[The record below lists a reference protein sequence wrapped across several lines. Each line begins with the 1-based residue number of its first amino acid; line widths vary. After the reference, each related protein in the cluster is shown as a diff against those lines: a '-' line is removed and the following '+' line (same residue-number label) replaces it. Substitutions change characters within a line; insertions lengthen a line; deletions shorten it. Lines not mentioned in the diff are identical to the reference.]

1 MINIL
6 HSADFHLG
14 ARFHSL
20 PPEKAQA
27 RRQEQLGQLEQLAG
41 LCRSQG
47 CQLVL
52 LSGDLLDRPQGLS
65 LIHI

>member
-27 RRQEQLGQLEQLAG
+27 RRQEQLGQRRQNVPSLLYFFLDTKLAPH
-41 LCRSQG
+41 S
-47 CQLVL
+47 
-52 LSGDLLDRPQGLS
+52 PH
-65 LIHI
+65 LILPENT